1 MSGVVWP
8 SPLFL
13 RTICVPRG
21 ADMARINL
29 TDAFVKA
36 LRCERG
42 QKVTEV
48 RDVDVR
54 GLELRVTASGVK
66 TWRLH
71 YTRRSDGRRR
81 AISLGAYP
89 ALSLKA
95 ARSKAKGL
103 QADIEN
109 EEIKADPATDRQ
121 IRRRSQTFS
130 EIADEWL
137 DRHGRPNKSP
147 RALRDDISML
157 DRHIRPRIGAMRVTD
172 ITKRD
177 VIRLLDEV
185 AAQPDARK
193 GRKLDR
199 KMTHRPNRV
208 FELVRAIF
216 RWAIGR
222 DLLTLDPTLGV
233 APPIRKEKPRERDL
247 SPDEIR
253 RLWAALDKSPVG
265 RTPRHS
271 EGNFPMT
278 RPTALAIKLAL
289 VTGQRI
295 GEVACIAASEL
306 SLDDVAPLWT
316 VPGARTK
323 NGQPNRVPLSPLALK
338 LIAEA
343 SELAAES
350 PWLFPSPNGDG
361 PIDPHAPTRAL
372 ARARDA
378 IGLDDFRIH
387 DLRRTAATRMAEL
400 GISPHTIS
408 MILNHV
414 SARQGTITSKVYV
427 QYSYDRE
434 RREALMA
441 WSARLEEITSTERGH
456 KGPERLLRRS
466 MA

>member
-1 MSGVVWP
+1 
-8 SPLFL
+8 
-13 RTICVPRG
+13 
-21 ADMARINL
+21 MARTNL
-29 TDAFVKA
+29 TDARVRS
-36 LRCERG
+36 LRCKSG
-42 QKVTEV
+42 HKVTEV
-48 RDVDVR
+48 RDADVH
-54 GLELRVTASGVK
+54 GLELRVTARGTK

-81 AISLGAYP
+81 AVSLGAYP

-95 ARSKAKGL
+95 ARSKARGF
-103 QADIEN
+103 QAAIEN
-109 EEIKADPATDRQ
+109 EETKADPATDRR
-121 IRRRSQTFS
+121 IRRQSQTFS
-130 EIADEWL
+130 EIAEEWL
-137 DRHGRPNKSP
+137 DRHAKPNKSP
-147 RALRDDISML
+147 RAVRDDISML
-157 DRHIRPRIGAMRVTD
+157 DRHIRPRIGAMRVTE
-172 ITKRD
+172 IAKRD

-193 GRKLDR
+193 GSKPDR

-222 DLLTLDPTLGV
+222 DLLAVDPTLGL
-233 APPIRKEKPRERDL
+233 APPIRKERPRERDL
-247 SPDEIR
+247 SPNEIH
-253 RLWAALDKSPVG
+253 RLWVALDKAPG
-265 RTPRHS
+265 RASRRI
-271 EGNFPMT
+271 EGDFPMT

-295 GEVACIAASEL
+295 GEVANISLSEL
-306 SLDDVAPLWT
+306 SLDHAAPLWMI
-316 VPGARTK
+316 PGDRTK

-343 SELAAES
+343 SELAGES

-361 PIDPHAPTRAL
+361 PIDAHAPTRAL

-378 IGLDDFRIH
+378 IGLEDFRIH

-414 SARQGTITSKVYV
+414 SARHGTLTSKVYV
-427 QYSYDRE
+427 QYSYDHE
-434 RREALMA
+434 KREALMA
-441 WSARLEEITSTERGH
+441 WSARLEEITSTERRH
-456 KGPERLLRRS
+456 KGPERLLRRL

>member
-1 MSGVVWP
+1 
-8 SPLFL
+8 
-13 RTICVPRG
+13 
-21 ADMARINL
+21 MARINL

-36 LRCERG
+36 LRSERG
-42 QKVTEV
+42 QKVKEV
-48 RDVDVR
+48 RDAEVR
-54 GLELRVTASGVK
+54 GLELRVTANGVK

-71 YTRRSDGRRR
+71 YTRRSDGKRR
-81 AISLGAYP
+81 AVSLGAYP

-103 QADIEN
+103 QAEIEN

-157 DRHIRPRIGAMRVTD
+157 DRHIRPRIGAMRATE

-193 GRKLDR
+193 GRNRGR

-222 DLLTLDPTLGV
+222 DLLTVDPTFGLV
-233 APPIRKEKPRERDL
+233 PPIRKEKPRERDL

-253 RLWAALDKSPVG
+253 RLWDALDKAPVS
-265 RTPRHS
+265 RTPRRL
-271 EGNFPMT
+271 EGDFPMT
-278 RPTALAIKLAL
+278 RATALAIKLAL

-295 GEVACIAASEL
+295 GEVAHTAVSEL
-306 SLDDVAPLWT
+306 SLNDVAPLWIIS
-316 VPGARTK
+316 GNRTK

-343 SELAAES
+343 HELAGGGL
-350 PWLFPSPNGDG
+350 WLFPSPNGDG
-361 PIDPHAPTRAL
+361 PIDAHAPTRAL
-372 ARARDA
+372 ARAREA
-378 IGLDDFRIH
+378 IGIDDFRIH
-387 DLRRTAATRMAEL
+387 DLRRTAATGMAEL
-400 GISPHTIS
+400 GINPHTIS

-414 SARQGTITSKVYV
+414 SARQGTITNKVYV

-434 RREALMA
+434 KREALGA
-441 WSARLEEITSTERGH
+441 WAGRIEGVLDGLPG
-456 KGPERLLRRS
+456 GPQD
-466 MA
+466 

>member
-1 MSGVVWP
+1 
-8 SPLFL
+8 
-13 RTICVPRG
+13 
-21 ADMARINL
+21 MARINL

-42 QKVTEV
+42 QKVKEV
-48 RDVDVR
+48 RDAEVR

-81 AISLGAYP
+81 AVSIGAYP

-95 ARSKAKGL
+95 ARSKSRGF
-103 QADIEN
+103 QAEIEN
-109 EEIKADPATDRQ
+109 EEIKADPATTRQ
-121 IRRRSQTFS
+121 IRRRAQTFS

-157 DRHIRPRIGAMRVTD
+157 DRHIRPRIGAMRVTA
-172 ITKRD
+172 IAKRD
-177 VIRLLDEV
+177 VIQLFDEV
-185 AAQPDARK
+185 AAQSDARR
-193 GRKLDR
+193 GRKSDR

-216 RWAIGR
+216 RWAVGR
-222 DLLTLDPTLGV
+222 DLLTVDPTLGL

-247 SPDEIR
+247 SPEEIR
-253 RLWAALDKSPVG
+253 QLWSALDEAPVR

-278 RPTALAIKLAL
+278 RSTALAIKLAL

-306 SLDDVAPLWT
+306 SLNDGAPLWT
-316 VPGARTK
+316 IPGDRTK
-323 NGQPNRVPLSPLALK
+323 NGQPNRVPLSLLALK

-343 SELAAES
+343 SQLAGEC

-361 PIDPHAPTRAL
+361 PIDSHAPTRAL

-400 GISPHTIS
+400 GVNPHTIS

-434 RREALMA
+434 KRDALAA
-441 WSARLEEITSTERGH
+441 WGARVEEIVSVTTSEFSQSWHPTSA
-456 KGPERLLRRS
+456 KLPVS
-466 MA
+466 VA

>member
-1 MSGVVWP
+1 V
-8 SPLFL
+8 
-13 RTICVPRG
+13 
-21 ADMARINL
+21 
-29 TDAFVKA
+29 
-36 LRCERG
+36 
-42 QKVTEV
+42 
-48 RDVDVR
+48 
-54 GLELRVTASGVK
+54 
-66 TWRLH
+66 
-71 YTRRSDGRRR
+71 
-81 AISLGAYP
+81 
-89 ALSLKA
+89 
-95 ARSKAKGL
+95 
-103 QADIEN
+103 
-109 EEIKADPATDRQ
+109 
-121 IRRRSQTFS
+121 
-130 EIADEWL
+130 
-137 DRHGRPNKSP
+137 
-147 RALRDDISML
+147 RDDISML
-157 DRHIRPRIGAMRVTD
+157 DRHIQPRIGAMRVTE
-172 ITKRD
+172 IAKRD

-193 GRKLDR
+193 GSKPDR

-222 DLLTLDPTLGV
+222 DLLTVDPTLGL

-253 RLWAALDKSPVG
+253 RLWASLDKAPIG
-265 RTPRHS
+265 GTARHS

-295 GEVACIAASEL
+295 GEVANISLSEL
-306 SLDDVAPLWT
+306 SLDHAAPLWMI
-316 VPGARTK
+316 PGDRTK
-323 NGQPNRVPLSPLALK
+323 NGHPNRVPLSPLALK

-343 SELAAES
+343 SELAGES

-361 PIDPHAPTRAL
+361 PIDAHAPTRAL

-378 IGLDDFRIH
+378 IGLEDFRIH

-414 SARQGTITSKVYV
+414 SARQGTLTSKVYV
-427 QYSYDRE
+427 QYSYDHE
-434 RREALMA
+434 KREALMA
-441 WSARLEEITSTERGH
+441 WSARLEEITSTERRH
-456 KGPERLLRRS
+456 KGPERLLRRL

>member
-1 MSGVVWP
+1 
-8 SPLFL
+8 
-13 RTICVPRG
+13 
-21 ADMARINL
+21 MARINL

-36 LRCERG
+36 LRCEPER
-42 QKVTEV
+42 KVTEV
-48 RDVDVR
+48 RDADVR
-54 GLELRVTASGVK
+54 GLELRVTASGAK

-71 YTRRSDGRRR
+71 YTRRTDGRRR
-81 AISLGAYP
+81 AVLLGAYP
-89 ALSLKA
+89 TLSLKA

-103 QADIEN
+103 QGEIEN

-121 IRRRSQTFS
+121 VRRRSQTFS

-137 DRHGRPNKSP
+137 ERYARPNKSP
-147 RALRDDISML
+147 RAVRDDISML
-157 DRHIRPRIGAMRVTD
+157 DRHIRPRIGAMRVTE
-172 ITKRD
+172 IAKRD

-193 GRKLDR
+193 GRKPDR

-208 FELVRAIF
+208 FELIRAIC

-222 DLLTLDPTLGV
+222 DLLTVDPTFGL

-253 RLWAALDKSPVG
+253 RLWAALDKAPVS
-265 RTPRHS
+265 RAQPHS

-306 SLDDVAPLWT
+306 SLNEVAPLWT
-316 VPGARTK
+316 IPGDRTK
-323 NGQPNRVPLSPLALK
+323 NGQQNRVPLSPLALK

-343 SELAAES
+343 SKLAGGD

-434 RREALMA
+434 KRDALVA
-441 WSARLEEITSTERGH
+441 WSARLDAIISPRE
-456 KGPERLLRRS
+456 P
-466 MA
+466 A

>member
-1 MSGVVWP
+1 
-8 SPLFL
+8 
-13 RTICVPRG
+13 
-21 ADMARINL
+21 MATINL

-42 QKVTEV
+42 LKVKEV
-48 RDVDVR
+48 RDAEVR
-54 GLELRVTASGVK
+54 GLELRVTASSVK

-81 AISLGAYP
+81 AVALGAYP

-95 ARSKAKGL
+95 ARSKAKGF
-103 QADIEN
+103 QAEINN
-109 EEIKADPATDRQ
+109 EESKADPASDRQ
-121 IRRRSQTFS
+121 IRRQSQTFS

-137 DRHGRPNKSP
+137 DRHARPNKSP
-147 RALRDDISML
+147 RAARDDISML
-157 DRHIRPRIGAMRVTD
+157 DRHIRPRIGAMRANE
-172 ITKRD
+172 IAKRD
-177 VIRLLDEV
+177 VIWLLDEI

-193 GRKLDR
+193 GRNPDR

-222 DLLTLDPTLGV
+222 DLLTVDPTFGL

-253 RLWAALDKSPVG
+253 RLWASLDKASVS
-265 RTPRHS
+265 RTRHGS
-271 EGNFPMT
+271 EGNVPMT
-278 RPTALAIKLAL
+278 RPMALAIKLAL

-295 GEVACIAASEL
+295 GEVARIAVSEL
-306 SLDDVAPLWT
+306 AFNDVAPLWT
-316 VPGARTK
+316 IPGDRTK

-343 SELAAES
+343 SELAGDSA
-350 PWLFPSPNGDG
+350 WLFLSPNGDG
-361 PIDPHAPTRAL
+361 PIDAHAPTRAL

-378 IGLDDFRIH
+378 IGIDDFRIH

-427 QYSYDRE
+427 RYTYDRE
-434 RREALMA
+434 KREALVA
-441 WSARLEEITSTERGH
+441 WSARLEAMISAESGTRIRTLPLQR
-456 KGPERLLRRS
+456 
-466 MA
+466 A